1 MKVKIATPSHI
12 NPIIA
17 FGVHDSNL
25 RLIERLAEVKIYPSE
40 NHLIV
45 EGEDGAV
52 TTTHNVLRNL
62 FRLAKGNIPI
72 SHEEVKIMVEESAKI
87 SDYSADKIL
96 SEGLTVSRRGKKIK
110 AKSANQSEYIKKIL
124 NYDMVF
130 SIGPAGTGKTYL
142 AVAVALH
149 YLLSGSI
156 KKIVLTRPVLEAGE
170 NLGFLPGTLE
180 EKINPYIRPLQDAIG
195 DMLTPDE
202 IKLYTQTLVIEVAP
216 LAYMRG
222 RTLSNAFVILDEAQ
236 NTTPTQMKLFLTRMG
251 EGSKMI
257 ITGDV
262 SQTDLPYNTESG
274 LRQAADLFNG
284 VEGIAFHYFDKSDVV
299 RHDLVKRIIEIYEKK
314 EAEQW
319 KKKNEKA

>member
-1 MKVKIATPSHI
+1 
-12 NPIIA
+12 
-17 FGVHDSNL
+17 
-25 RLIERLAEVKIYPSE
+25 
-40 NHLIV
+40 
-45 EGEDGAV
+45 
-52 TTTHNVLRNL
+52 
-62 FRLAKGNIPI
+62 
-72 SHEEVKIMVEESAKI
+72 
-87 SDYSADKIL
+87 
-96 SEGLTVSRRGKKIK
+96 
-110 AKSANQSEYIKKIL
+110 
-124 NYDMVF
+124 MVF
-130 SIGPAGTGKTYL
+130 AIGPAGTGKTYL

-257 ITGDV
+257 VTGDV
-262 SQTDLPYNTESG
+262 SQTDLPATWSPFLKLASE
-274 LRQAADLFNG
+274 LFAN
-284 VEGIAFHYFDKSDVV
+284 VEGIAFHYFDKIRRGTPRS
-299 RHDLVKRIIEIYEKK
+299 VKRIIEISEKK
-314 EAEQW
+314 ERNYGKEKRKGHRKYLEMCTGVTGSDIASALSVAYLMASPVSSCPYMHRTSRLLHRDTAVQSVASDYTFHTTTAESSRASFVYPNTSRRLQLRPGARLRIGEVVS
-319 KKKNEKA
+319 NFMRLCAGRTSNSRGIERYGSRCLVRR